1 MDGYVLHCQ
10 EGTSDKLYVSYVKD
24 SDNNRGDK
32 EYVVMTKWGR
42 RTAANGLIMKPHSI
56 YRTKT
61 EAVQAMHK
69 LAQEKLAK
77 GYVEVSSPSYSGP
90 VVRKEIEARDMGD
103 AIDAPVRPLSDDLRR
118 TGRFPSE
125 QQRPQQ
131 KFEPQKSKIQELLVI
146 CLNNIGVEE
155 HFDMGV
161 EYLAMGNAKPD
172 FLTVEDKFGKTG
184 DYDKA
189 RFEIVKG

>member
-1 MDGYVLHCQ
+1 MEGYVLHCQ
-10 EGTSDKLYVSYVKD
+10 DGTSDKLYVSYVKSD
-24 SDNNRGDK
+24 SNNRGDK

-42 RTAANGLIMKPHSI
+42 RTASSLIMKPHSV
-56 YRTKT
+56 YRTK
-61 EAVQAMHK
+61 EDAIRAMHK
-69 LAQEKLAK
+69 LAAEKTAK
-77 GYVEVSSPSYSGP
+77 GYVEVGSAAYQGP
-90 VVRKEIEARDMGD
+90 VTRKEIEAREMAD
-103 AIDAPVRPLSDDLRR
+103 AMDAPVRPLSDDLRR
-118 TGRFPSE
+118 TVRFPE
-125 QQRPQQ
+125 KQQP
-131 KFEPQKSKIQELLVI
+131 FVPQKSKIQELLVI

-161 EYLAMGNAKPD
+161 EYLALGNSNPN